1 MKEKLHWPE
10 DEKDLDGWREK
21 WSSAFTLRHRQVITT
36 SKDLAVRLADLAR
49 RIRRRAGQVLA
60 VETERGPLRKLHKAF
75 REALIHDLSEDD
87 FADMYAQTIAYG
99 LLAARVSRPMGIIAE
114 NVTDMVPMT
123 NPFLREMLGTF
134 LTIGGRKGKMDFDE
148 LGIQDVVDLLNN
160 RDTHMEAI
168 LRDFGNRTRQE
179 DPVIHF
185 YELFL
190 AEYDKK
196 MKVKRGV
203 FYTPQPVVSY
213 IVRSVHELLQTE
225 FGLPDGLADTTTWG
239 EMAARF
245 AKHEPSLPFLRE
257 TSLKSSLPSREISPK
272 SSLPSREGSREGE
285 SVPFNIPDGVS
296 PDTPFV
302 QILDPATGTAT
313 FLVEVIDI
321 IYKTMTAK
329 WIREKRLEPEFDRLW
344 NEYVPKHLLPRL
356 YGYELM
362 MAPYAIAHM
371 KIGLKLFETGYRF
384 GSNERAHIYLTNA
397 LEPPSPLAEQA
408 AANLFEALGHEAQA
422 VNAIKSNKRF
432 TVVIGNPPY

>member
-1 MKEKLHWPE
+1 MTPDPLDRIRAVKDIPALIAFLRDELDWPIEADDFDELTFDYEPEELGIDANTAAKIEEIKQLRPLAGNQPWGIFFIRFEPKRLPVVVLRRILSQLVVKKWAAVEASHRATWNLHDLLFISNYGKDDHRQITFAHFTQDTAAGDLPTLKVLGWDDADAALHISHVHHELKEKLHWPE
-10 DEKDLDGWREK
+10 DEKDLDSWRER

-49 RIRRRAGQVLA
+49 RIRRRAGQILT

-75 REALIHDLSEDD
+75 RAALIHDLSEDD

-99 LLAARVSRPMGIIAE
+99 LLAPRVSRPMGIIAE

-148 LGIQDVVDLLNN
+148 LGIQDVVDLLNSP
-160 RDTHMEAI
+160 DTHMEAI

-225 FGLPDGLADTTTWG
+225 FGLSDGLADTTTWG
-239 EMAARF
+239 EMAARY
-245 AKHEPSLPFLRE
+245 AKPEPSLLLRE
-257 TSLKSSLPSREISPK
+257 SSLKSSLPSR
-272 SSLPSREGSREGE
+272 
-285 SVPFNIPDGVS
+285 
-296 PDTPFV
+296 
-302 QILDPATGTAT
+302 
-313 FLVEVIDI
+313 
-321 IYKTMTAK
+321 
-329 WIREKRLEPEFDRLW
+329 
-344 NEYVPKHLLPRL
+344 
-356 YGYELM
+356 
-362 MAPYAIAHM
+362 
-371 KIGLKLFETGYRF
+371 
-384 GSNERAHIYLTNA
+384 
-397 LEPPSPLAEQA
+397 
-408 AANLFEALGHEAQA
+408 
-422 VNAIKSNKRF
+422 
-432 TVVIGNPPY
+432 